1 MNLVLEG
8 AEETKTAFTP
18 KPEIPGRPEP
28 SGFVQAVCCREF
40 QMLFVRGDSII
51 MIAPEENGAA

>member
-1 MNLVLEG
+1 MNLVLEE
-8 AEETKTAFTP
+8 AEETKTALAP

-28 SGFVQAVCCREF
+28 SGFTQAVHCRDF

-51 MIAPEENGAA
+51 MVAPEENGAK